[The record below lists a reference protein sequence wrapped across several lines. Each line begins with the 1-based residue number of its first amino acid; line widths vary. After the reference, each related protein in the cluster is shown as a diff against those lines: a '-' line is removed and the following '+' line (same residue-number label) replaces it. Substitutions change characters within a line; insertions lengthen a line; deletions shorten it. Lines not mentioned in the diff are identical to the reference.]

1 MTQPFNC
8 FVCFEEKNFEITC
21 NGCHKGELC
30 TDCYDSLSFPKT
42 CPLCRFQEFPDDN
55 GSEDQS
61 DEGDY
66 VGAFISHFNNH
77 LRQEILRERNE
88 TFRAFRRLF
97 GEHEEEDSDDE
108 ESDDEDSD
116 DDGEAF
122 DSLFEPPTPDSE
134 HDGLFPTE
142 EDPYERYEYEMMNT
156 PHVYGYY

>member
-1 MTQPFNC
+1 MNQNFTC
-8 FVCFEEKNFEITC
+8 FVCFEEKNFEKFC

-55 GSEDQS
+55 GSETDEDQS
-61 DEGDY
+61 DDGDY

-77 LRQEILRERNE
+77 LREEFLRERNE

-97 GEHEEEDSDDE
+97 AEDSDDE
-108 ESDDEDSD
+108 GSDDEDSD

-122 DSLFEPPTPDSE
+122 DSLFEPATPDSRN
-134 HDGLFPTE
+134 DGIEPE